1 MTGLLLLE
9 KVDKAALLL
18 LNRPHQGGERGLFL
32 RSREP
37 VFLEIKAGWW
47 MVAGQVAASKTKR
60 RKTSTSH
67 SQVATVG

>member
-1 MTGLLLLE
+1 M
-9 KVDKAALLL
+9 
-18 LNRPHQGGERGLFL
+18 

-47 MVAGQVAASKTKR
+47 MVVGQVAASKTKR

-67 SQVATVG
+67 SQVATVGKKTMSALLLKACSTINRLKRNKLWNVLI